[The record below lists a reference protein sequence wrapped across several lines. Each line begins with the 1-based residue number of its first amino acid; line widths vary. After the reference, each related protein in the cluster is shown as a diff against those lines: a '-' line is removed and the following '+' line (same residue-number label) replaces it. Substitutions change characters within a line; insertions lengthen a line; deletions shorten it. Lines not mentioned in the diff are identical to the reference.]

1 MYRLC
6 LGGGFDVVVMVM
18 AKMKGHE
25 CKPYLN
31 LLCYLIQ
38 CSIRR
43 DSSFDITR
51 IASVSFTV

>member
-6 LGGGFDVVVMVM
+6 LGGSFDVVVMVM
-18 AKMKGHE
+18 AKGHE

-31 LLCYLIQ
+31 LLCYLIH

-51 IASVSFTV
+51 VASVSFTV